1 MLTLYRA
8 RLSRHWLC
16 LIMLPEVETFAL
28 ILLVVTAGAVDV
40 VVDVAADAFTTPRF
54 FSEPIEPFNKSGLST
69 SGPPNSWS
77 CCNQQHNIA
86 SIPSST
92 CECVCVCTKHI
103 RININNHII
112 NSITFHVNI
121 KIFQNRLNE
130 TDTHV
135 LRCYQD
141 VLLHSAYPHI
151 LRKKNFLSFVFS
163 ASFYAIEFSKS
174 TTYSF
179 IHFSVSQFTLSPFVE
194 LISSKEWEIR
204 QRERGEKGSSK
215 LDFDAFS

>member
-92 CECVCVCTKHI
+92 CECKCVHKTHTHKYKQPYNKFNYISCKHQNLSESTK
-103 RININNHII
+103 
-112 NSITFHVNI
+112 
-121 KIFQNRLNE
+121 QNRHTCTSMLSRCPFAFCIP
-130 TDTHV
+130 THTE
-135 LRCYQD
+135 
-141 VLLHSAYPHI
+141 
-151 LRKKNFLSFVFS
+151 KK
-163 ASFYAIEFSKS
+163 EFSI
-174 TTYSF
+174 F
-179 IHFSVSQFTLSPFVE
+179 RFFGFLLRH
-194 LISSKEWEIR
+194 
-204 QRERGEKGSSK
+204 
-215 LDFDAFS
+215 

>member
-54 FSEPIEPFNKSGLST
+54 FNEPIEPFNKSGLST
-69 SGPPNSWS
+69 SGPPNSCS
-77 CCNQQHNIA
+77 CCNQQHSIA

-92 CECVCVCTKHI
+92 CEHT

-112 NSITFHVNI
+112 NSITIHVSI
-121 KIFQNRLNE
+121 TTFSAPTKQNRRTCTSILSRCPFTFCIPTHTEKKGGFIHHFSRLLFTPLNSL
-130 TDTHV
+130 TR
-135 LRCYQD
+135 L
-141 VLLHSAYPHI
+141 
-151 LRKKNFLSFVFS
+151 
-163 ASFYAIEFSKS
+163 
-174 TTYSF
+174 YSF
-179 IHFSVSQFTLSPFVE
+179 IHFSCFTIHTFTTRWINSE
-194 LISSKEWEIR
+194 R
-204 QRERGEKGSSK
+204 ARGEKGRLK
-215 LDFDAFS
+215 LDSDAFS